1 MLCGWSPVTPSLSLT
16 AGDNLMSLKHLQ
28 GRCIPSLLD
37 SRLVPLFFSSS
48 LNVGLVGLF
57 VFPLRPALQRSPHP
71 PCWSPAWPTVPFL
84 CWREKGFPSS
94 RQMWPQ
100 DTQLDELNVARDQ
113 LPFSLTPFPSPA
125 PLPTARTPQ
134 PGRARMVAPSKRA
147 TFRLLQ

>member
-1 MLCGWSPVTPSLSLT
+1 MLCEWRSVTPSLSLR
-16 AGDNLMSLKHLQ
+16 AGDNLIPLSIPKGGVLPAFWTPGPYVFLQ
-28 GRCIPSLLD
+28 FLECWSCGSFR
-37 SRLVPLFFSSS
+37 
-48 LNVGLVGLF
+48 
-57 VFPLRPALQRSPHP
+57 FPTAPCTPAQPHP

-100 DTQLDELNVARDQ
+100 DTQLDELNVAGDQ
-113 LPFSLTPFPSPA
+113 LPLSLTPFPSLA

-134 PGRARMVAPSKRA
+134 PGRARMVAPSKWA